1 MTIKSAR
8 GVQKE
13 KKRDERENKRK
24 VDNDR
29 GREIE
34 IINECD
40 KLKCESEEPEC
51 ESEEESGQGKNER
64 EIRRLVLEIIEF
76 KYRGFFSSIY

>member
-40 KLKCESEEPEC
+40 K
-51 ESEEESGQGKNER
+51 
-64 EIRRLVLEIIEF
+64 
-76 KYRGFFSSIY
+76 